1 MQVVERG
8 LVGLDDD
15 IANFLSEWKYPQILV
30 GFGGEENRQKPLL
43 IPAQNRITLR

>member
-15 IANFLSEWKYPQILV
+15 ITKFLPEWKYPQILV
-30 GFGGEENRQKPLL
+30 GFGEEEHREKPLL